1 MADAGCDP
9 SKVHD
14 IARQFVENEVPKN
27 LKIVLAGGRDD
38 FRHRDQYDED
48 GLPGKRHDDRDLIDE
63 WLDDHNVT
71 GTAKYVTDKHGL
83 NSVTNETDYVLGLFN
98 YEHCDYNIDIER
110 NKLQDK
116 VPTLTDMTKAAIEH
130 LQRQSEAGF
139 FLFVEGA
146 RIDMA
151 HHDNWAHIALDET
164 KEFARAIETA
174 RGLTDEEDTLIVVTA
189 DHSHTMTIN
198 GYAVSASVIATLHV
212 FHQIC
217 ALISTDFP
225 PIDAATRQRYPWHC
239 YERHSTRRATV
250 HHSFVCQWHGLRR
263 NI

>member
-1 MADAGCDP
+1 MTTFTIYPTKHADIANRYWQNDKDVADAGCDP

-14 IARQFVENEVPKN
+14 IARQFVENEVSQN
-27 LKIVLAGGRDD
+27 FKIVLAGGRDD

-63 WLDDHNVT
+63 WLADHNVT
-71 GTAKYVTDKHGL
+71 GAAKYVTDKHGL
-83 NSVTNETDYVLGLFN
+83 SSVTNETDYVLGLFN
-98 YEHCDYNIDIER
+98 YDHCDFNIDIER

-151 HHDNWAHIALDET
+151 HHENWAHIALDET

-198 GYAVSASVIATLHV
+198 GYAVRS
-212 FHQIC
+212 
-217 ALISTDFP
+217 
-225 PIDAATRQRYPWHC
+225 
-239 YERHSTRRATV
+239 
-250 HHSFVCQWHGLRR
+250 
-263 NI
+263 